1 MLYSV
6 GRGVLFSY
14 FVIVTLNVVILALSA
29 RVNHFQDYFYIADVF
44 PLALSAVTFGIAV
57 LAFLLDVGLHNSPTA
72 RPSFE
77 IAVLLILSIFWLACN
92 AFSTSRW
99 RHIPLNCSTIPTD
112 YSDVRSW
119 CRDLQA
125 LKAVV
130 WVNWVVLLIA
140 ALVALQF
147 SVMQHQRGQKHIWR
161 TPLSRFKP
169 REIRDRSESIGSRFE
184 DFLRFSR

>member
-6 GRGVLFSY
+6 GRGVLFGY
-14 FVIVTLNVVILALSA
+14 CVIVVLNIVVLALSA

-57 LAFLLDVGLHNSPTA
+57 LAFLLDIGLQNSPTA

-92 AFSTSRW
+92 VFSTSRW
-99 RHIPLNCSTIPTD
+99 RHIPLDCSTIPTD
-112 YSDVRSW
+112 YPDVRSW

-125 LKAVV
+125 LKAFV
-130 WVNWVVLLIA
+130 WINWVVLFIA

-147 SVMQHQRGQKHIWR
+147 SVKQHQKGQKHIWH

-169 REIRDRSESIGSRFE
+169 RGTHERSSTIGSKLE

>member
-1 MLYSV
+1 MPYFV
-6 GRGVLFSY
+6 GKGVFFSY
-14 FVIVTLNVVILALSA
+14 CVIVILNIVVFALSA
-29 RVNHFQDYFYIADVF
+29 RVNHFQDYFYVADIL

-57 LAFLLDVGLHNSPTA
+57 LAFLLDVGLRNSPTA

-77 IAVLLILSIFWLACN
+77 IAVLLILSIFWLASN

-99 RHIPLNCSTIPTD
+99 SQIPLNCSTIPAD

-125 LKAVV
+125 LKAFV
-130 WVNWVVLLIA
+130 WVNLAVLLIA

-147 SVMQHQRGQKHIWR
+147 SVMQHQRGQKDIWR
-161 TPLSRFKP
+161 TPLSRFTH
-169 REIRDRSESIGSRFE
+169 RETHKRSETIGSKIE